1 MTNIKINDI
10 IWYFKSWGPIDY
22 VDTIKNININ
32 RSKVL
37 NVKMEPQYHNFI
49 EYIYTLE
56 NGETISSIIYN
67 IYNDEDKAIE
77 EYNSKINK
85 TINKLQCSVSEL
97 NRDIKDLSE
106 KIIKIKLL

>member
-1 MTNIKINDI
+1 MTNIKVNDM
-10 IWYFKSWGPIDY
+10 IWYFKSWGVTDY
-22 VDTIKNININ
+22 VNTIKNININ

-37 NVKMEPQYHNFI
+37 NIKMEPQYHNLT

-56 NGETISSIIYN
+56 NGETISSIFYN
-67 IYNDEDKAIE
+67 IYNNEDKAIE

-85 TINKLQCSVSEL
+85 TINNLQCSVSEL

-106 KIIKIKLL
+106 KIIKTKLL